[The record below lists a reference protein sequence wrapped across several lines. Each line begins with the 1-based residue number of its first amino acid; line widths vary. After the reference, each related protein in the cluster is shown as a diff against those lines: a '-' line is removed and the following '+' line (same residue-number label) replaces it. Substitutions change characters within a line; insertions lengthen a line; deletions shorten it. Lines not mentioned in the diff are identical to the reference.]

1 MTETLWLIVIT
12 TLLNAGCFLLGARIR
27 QKVDK
32 GEDIEIPKPIKTIQE
47 FNANREVQKEIERDK
62 VINENIDN
70 YNGTPLGQQDIP
82 R

>member
-1 MTETLWLIVIT
+1 MTDTIMLITIT
-12 TLLNAGCFLLGARIR
+12 TLLNMCCFLLGAKIR

-32 GEDIEIPKPIKTIQE
+32 GEDINIPTPVKTVRE
-47 FNANREVQKEIERDK
+47 FNANREVQKEIERDR

-70 YNGTPLGQQDIP
+70 YNGTSLGQQEIP

>member
-1 MTETLWLIVIT
+1 MTDTIMLITIT
-12 TLLNAGCFLLGARIR
+12 TLLNMCCFLLGARIR

-47 FNANREVQKEIERDK
+47 FNANREVQKEIERDR

>member
-1 MTETLWLIVIT
+1 MTDTIMLITIT
-12 TLLNAGCFLLGARIR
+12 TLLNMCCFLLGARIR

-32 GEDIEIPKPIKTIQE
+32 GEDIEMPKPITTIQE
-47 FNANREVQKEIERDK
+47 FNANREVQKEIERDR